1 MFTLRLTNLD
11 QVRRAHS
18 HFLAECERMLQE
30 AAELAGKH
38 SVDHVQKYPAF
49 KPRSGDL
56 QRGQRYM
63 VRRTKSGRLLYIY
76 NDVKYANPIDKGSKP
91 HRIPAK
97 NAKALR
103 FAWPKFWSIQTR
115 SPIWYLKSV
124 NHPGNRPYKFAYRAW
139 RSAYRVEGQILA
151 RRMTELAS
159 RF

>member
-18 HFLAECERMLQE
+18 HFLAECERMLQD
-30 AAELAGKH
+30 ASELAGKH
-38 SVDHVQKYPAF
+38 SVDHVQKYPKF
-49 KPRSGDL
+49 TPQTGKL
-56 QRGQRYM
+56 QRGQKFM
-63 VRRTKSGRLLYIY
+63 VRRTKGGRLLYIR
-76 NDVKYANPIDKGSKP
+76 NDVGYANPIDKGSRP
-91 HRIPAK
+91 HVIRARRAENLAFYWKKQRRWFVGP
-97 NAKALR
+97 
-103 FAWPKFWSIQTR
+103 
-115 SPIWYLKSV
+115 SV